1 MFSLNSLASIPS
13 ARRRG
18 PHRHAGQ
25 WVGVAAAMAVLVASI
40 HHPVVFTLALG
51 VWGFAFWMGVPA
63 AFALLARNSRYP
75 AERAGDSQA
84 YMALGRVVGPLVGG
98 ALYEVHPT
106 MLGVVGGGI
115 MLVAAVT
122 FAVIDRRT
130 PSD

>member
-1 MFSLNSLASIPS
+1 
-13 ARRRG
+13 
-18 PHRHAGQ
+18 
-25 WVGVAAAMAVLVASI
+25 
-40 HHPVVFTLALG
+40 
-51 VWGFAFWMGVPA
+51 
-63 AFALLARNSRYP
+63 
-75 AERAGDSQA
+75 
-84 YMALGRVVGPLVGG
+84 MALGRVVGPLVGG